1 LIGCINAL
9 LKRMIEQSATDEGD
23 ISGGTE
29 PPIQTTLY
37 FNELTGAIY
46 ARMVDKVGNKH
57 Y

>member
-1 LIGCINAL
+1 MIGCINAL